1 MNTEKSKH
9 TVWLEPEVWDMV
21 KNDYKADGCRTQ
33 NEYIQRAIRFYNG
46 YLTANKTGDY
56 LPSVMASTLE
66 GILTQFGDRLGRLLF
81 KLAVE
86 VCMQTRIIAEDSD
99 ITVSSL
105 DQLRGVCV
113 QDIKRTNGQLSFR
126 DILRIR
132 DQL

>member
-1 MNTEKSKH
+1 
-9 TVWLEPEVWDMV
+9 MV

-86 VCMQTRIIAEDSD
+86 VCMQTRIIAEESD

>member
-1 MNTEKSKH
+1 MSQNKKRFALWIDESI
-9 TVWLEPEVWDMV
+9 LEQVQTNYRE
-21 KNDYKADGCRTQ
+21 DGCKTQ
-33 NEYIQRAIRFYNG
+33 SDFIARSIQFYCG

-66 GILTQFGDRLGRLLF
+66 GVLTQFGDRLGRLLF

-86 VCMQTRIIAEDSD
+86 VCMQTRIIAEESD

>member
-1 MNTEKSKH
+1 
-9 TVWLEPEVWDMV
+9 
-21 KNDYKADGCRTQ
+21 
-33 NEYIQRAIRFYNG
+33 
-46 YLTANKTGDY
+46 
-56 LPSVMASTLE
+56 MASTLE